1 MKRDMELVRAI
12 LTATEAADGPYSP
25 SELVSCGWPVQAIA
39 YHVELLSAHGL
50 VDARVNRYKGGA
62 SLTVLGLTWEGCD
75 YLDAIRDERVWEET
89 TRAIAE
95 SVGSAT
101 MAVVKTTAVKVMKRL
116 IDAAI

>member
-1 MKRDMELVRAI
+1 MKRDMELVRVI
-12 LTATEAADGPYSP
+12 LTATEATDGPYDP
-25 SELVSCGWPVQAIA
+25 SELDSAGWSMRAIA

-50 VDARVNRYKGGA
+50 VDAKVNRCKGGVSA
-62 SLTVLGLTWEGCD
+62 TVLGLTWEGCD

-89 TRAIAE
+89 KQAIAE

-101 MAVVKTTAVKVMKRL
+101 MAVVKYTAVKVMERL